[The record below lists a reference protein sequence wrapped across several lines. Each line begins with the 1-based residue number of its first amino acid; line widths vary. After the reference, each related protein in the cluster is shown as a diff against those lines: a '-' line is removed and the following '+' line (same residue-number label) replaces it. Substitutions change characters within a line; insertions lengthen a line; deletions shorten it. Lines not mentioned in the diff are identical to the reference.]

1 MHLLVS
7 LSQEF
12 SGVIEPHKWSDKIPN
27 ERAFLHVKWIHYDT
41 VTDIIYI
48 AFACDIPHSYT
59 APLVVIEP

>member
-27 ERAFLHVKWIHYDT
+27 ERAFLHVKRIHYDT
-41 VTDIIYI
+41 VTDITYVYIYI
-48 AFACDIPHSYT
+48 AFACDISHSY
-59 APLVVIEP
+59 AVGGH